1 MLTSIYMKP
10 YVDRPKSQLGSFP
23 IANVIFS
30 TMLALFVMG
39 LFGLLL
45 IHATKLTKT
54 VQENVTVQVY
64 LNKNITENDIVRMDQ
79 FLSQQAFVLK
89 KNGAPQIMFISKN
102 EAAETF
108 IKETGEDFT
117 EILKDNPLRDSYIVH
132 IDSDYQAT
140 ESLQAIKKDVSD
152 IEGVFEVC
160 YIENLVSTI
169 NKNVRQASIILVFF
183 TIILLFAVIILIN
196 NTIKLALYSQR
207 FLIRSMNLVGATAS
221 FIRKPFLI
229 RSIVIGL
236 LAGTIAD
243 VLLLSLLHYA
253 NLQIDALPTLQQ
265 PIKIFSLLACIPI
278 LGICITFM
286 GTYQA
291 INKYL
296 YLSLENLH

>member
-1 MLTSIYMKP
+1 MKQ

-23 IANVIFS
+23 ITNVIFS

-54 VQENVTVQVY
+54 VQENVTIQVY
-64 LNKNITENDIVRMDQ
+64 LNKNITENDILKIDQ
-79 FLSQQAFVLK
+79 FLGQQAFVLK
-89 KNGAPQIMFISKN
+89 KNGTPQITFISKK
-102 EAAETF
+102 EAAESF

-117 EILKDNPLRDSYIVH
+117 KILKDNPLRDSYIVH
-132 IDSDYQAT
+132 IDPAYQAT
-140 ESLQAIKKDVSD
+140 DSLQIIKKDVSD
-152 IEGVFEVC
+152 IDGIFEVC
-160 YIENLVSTI
+160 YIENLVATI
-169 NKNVRQASIILVFF
+169 NKNVRQVSIILIFF
-183 TIILLFAVIILIN
+183 TAILLFAVVILIN

-229 RSIVIGL
+229 RSMLIGL

-253 NLQIDALPTLQQ
+253 NLQIDSLPTLQQ
-265 PIKIFSLLACIPI
+265 PIKIFTLLACIPL
-278 LGICITFM
+278 LGIGITLL

-291 INKYL
+291 TNKYL
-296 YLSLENLH
+296 HLSLENLH

>member
-1 MLTSIYMKP
+1 MKQ
-10 YVDRPKSQLGSFP
+10 YVERPKSQLGSFP

-30 TMLALFVMG
+30 TMLALFVIG

-54 VQENVTVQVY
+54 VQENVTIQVY
-64 LNKNITENDIVRMDQ
+64 LNKNITENGIVKIDQ

-89 KNGAPQIMFISKN
+89 KNGAPQILFISKK
-102 EAAETF
+102 EAAENF
-108 IKETGEDFT
+108 IRETGEDFT
-117 EILKDNPLRDSYIVH
+117 QILKDNPLRDSYIVH
-132 IDSDYQAT
+132 IDPAYQET
-140 ESLQAIKKDVSD
+140 ELLQIIKKDISD
-152 IEGVFEVC
+152 MDGVFEVC
-160 YIENLVSTI
+160 YIENLVATI
-169 NKNVRQASIILVFF
+169 NKNVRQVSIVLIFF
-183 TIILLFAVIILIN
+183 TIILLFAVVILIN

-221 FIRKPFLI
+221 FIRKPFLL
-229 RSIVIGL
+229 RSMLIGL

-253 NLQIDALPTLQQ
+253 NLQIDSLPTLQQ
-265 PIKIFSLLACIPI
+265 PIKIFILLACIPL
-278 LGICITFM
+278 LGISITFL

-296 YLSLENLH
+296 HLSLENLH